1 MSPNSKDAAA
11 AGIRRRKLFLIRARF
26 CYGPFVKPTALP
38 AEYGFTEWF
47 RELVATALCNKFSCK
62 EDQFFG
68 KTNAPKTNIKN
79 APTASQ

>member
-1 MSPNSKDAAA
+1 LKA
-11 AGIRRRKLFLIRARF
+11 AGVIQRLFGFNIEAVIF
-26 CYGPFVKPTALP
+26 PKVFSYGSFVKPTALP